1 MRKHIII
8 SLAVASVLAVSC
20 NLDKVLTLTPESQL
34 TPDSYFKTAEDLQLF
49 SNTFYNNLLDKT
61 PFDKESDVFVSMN
74 PSALIRGGFDR
85 TVPTSGGGWSFTNL
99 RKINT
104 LLANIDHCEDA
115 AAVKEYS
122 ALAKFWR
129 AYYYADM
136 VRKFGDVPWIDHEI
150 GSADEDLY
158 FARDSR
164 ETILSHM
171 IEDIDEAIMN
181 LPGKAKAP
189 QTAYRVNKYTALML
203 KAQFCL
209 FEGTFRKYHGEPA
222 PFATS
227 YTAADGSTHDYKYYL
242 TLAAEAAGDLMAS
255 GAYSIHNTGNPS
267 TDYLTLF
274 NANDAST
281 DEIILAVNYD
291 AGLGIK
297 HDCSREITNQTAA
310 RFGMAKKLVDMYLM
324 ADGSRF
330 TDIPG
335 WEVMPFAEEVAGRD
349 PRLAQTIRTPG
360 YSWKDPGVSHD
371 GPEFKYCQTGYQSI
385 KFVQSY
391 ALAAYFADQSYNDMP
406 VYRYAEALLIYA
418 EAKAEL
424 GTLTQGDIDISI
436 KLLRDRVGMPN
447 LDMAAANANPDPYLM
462 SAETG
467 YPNVE
472 GANTGV
478 ILEIRRE
485 RAIELFQEG
494 YGRYFDLIRW
504 KAGYCLN
511 QPIYG
516 MYIPGP
522 GHYDF
527 GDDSKYTFYTGSSNA
542 SGNKYRIFDPDETE
556 EYTGNDETVYLVNPV
571 TGEYATAG
579 VRDALKSVSHSFD
592 ETKHYF
598 YPLPEKELQ
607 LNENL
612 KQNPGWAVSPSA
624 GTSSNQ

>member
-1 MRKHIII
+1 MRKHILL
-8 SLAVASVLAVSC
+8 LAIASVFAVSC
-20 NLDKVLTLTPESQL
+20 DKVLTLTPESQL

-49 SNTFYNNLLDKT
+49 SNTFYNNLLDKA
-61 PFDKESDVFVSMN
+61 PFERESDVFVKMN
-74 PSALIRGGFDR
+74 PSDLIRGGNDR
-85 TVPTSGGGWSFTNL
+85 TVPASGGGWSFTNL
-99 RKINT
+99 RKMNT
-104 LLANIDHCEDA
+104 LLANIDNCENE
-115 AAVKEYS
+115 AAVKEYT
-122 ALAKFWR
+122 ALVKFWR

-150 GSADEDLY
+150 GSADPELY
-158 FARDSR
+158 NPRDSR

-171 IEDIDEAIMN
+171 IEDIDDAIED

-189 QTAYRVNKYTALML
+189 QTAYRVNKYTAMML

-209 FEGTFRKYHGEPA
+209 FEGTFRKYHTSPA

-227 YTAADGSTHDYKYYL
+227 YTAADGSTHDYQYYL
-242 TLAAEAAGDLMAS
+242 TLAAEAADQLIQS
-255 GAYSIHNTGNPS
+255 NAYSIHNTGNPE

-291 AGLGIK
+291 IALGIK

-310 RFGMAKKLVDMYLM
+310 RFGMTKKLVDMYLM

-335 WEVMPFAEEVAGRD
+335 WEKMPFAEEVAGRD

-360 YSWKDPGVSHD
+360 YSWKNPGVSLD
-371 GPEFKYCQTGYQSI
+371 GPEFKYCQTGYQTI
-385 KFVQSY
+385 KYIQPY
-391 ALAAYFADQSYNDMP
+391 AMGAYYADQSSNDMP

-424 GTLTQGDIDISI
+424 GTITQADIDKSI

-447 LDMAAANANPDPYLM
+447 LDLVAANEHPDPYLL
-462 SAETG
+462 SPQTG

-472 GANTGV
+472 GSNQGI

-494 YGRYFDLIRW
+494 YGRYFDLMRW

-511 QPIYG
+511 QPFYG

-522 GHYDF
+522 GTYDF

-542 SGNKYRIFDPDETE
+542 GGTKFKIYDPASTDEQKGSDEIF
-556 EYTGNDETVYLVNPV
+556 YLVNPE

-579 VRDALKSVSHSFD
+579 VRDALKSVNHSFD

-598 YPLPEKELQ
+598 YPIPEKELQ

-612 KQNPGWAVSPSA
+612 KQNPGWETATA
-624 GTSSNQ
+624 SSNE